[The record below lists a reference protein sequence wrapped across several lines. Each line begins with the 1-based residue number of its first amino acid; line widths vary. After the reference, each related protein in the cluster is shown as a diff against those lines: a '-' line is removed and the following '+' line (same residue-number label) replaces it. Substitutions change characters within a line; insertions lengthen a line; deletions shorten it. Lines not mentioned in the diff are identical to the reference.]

1 LLTLGAGAGFGILNG
16 GAAGATTPTT
26 FTVNDAG
33 DGTNVATGCT
43 SSPEVDCTLRDAI
56 DAANAAGVD
65 TTIELPNP
73 NDVAN
78 NPAAFYTVSSSNGQL
93 DFNSNT
99 SGVTITLEPTGGA
112 DQSTNVIKA
121 VQAPTCMTDTDCTRV
136 LKVDIGTTADISGV
150 TIEGGHPNGGVG
162 GGILNCGN
170 LNLSDSTVT
179 GNQTADTGG
188 GIEIDQPSGGTTTL
202 DDVNVNAN
210 TTGGQEFEGY
220 FVSGG
225 GIDILG
231 VGEETTTTT
240 ISDSQIDGNTSDD
253 GDGGGIEISG
263 ADNDSNAVT
272 IENSDISGNSVGG
285 EDSAGGGLS
294 QDSDSTLNVTN
305 STITDNAS
313 LPDSFVYGGGVS
325 LDMDD
330 PSPGAITDDS
340 IIGNQA
346 DDGGGVGIGTG
357 STIENSTISGN
368 VANDS
373 GGGVYVGTGGNG
385 PTTISGS
392 TITGNTALNNDDDV
406 VSGDGG
412 GVMSEGNTTDGGP
425 LLCNAISLTNDTIVG
440 NTADVDGGG
449 YVAELCSNNNGA
461 PVPVVKGALPHPALR
476 THNVRAHISEESSS
490 YIAAFLFDTIN
501 GNSAGDRAGGGNIEV
516 DDSSTATLADSIVA
530 GGTAASDAQRSK
542 VTAKTASTVPA
553 NCEFDGDQTFTSGG
567 YNLIDDSTCG
577 TPGTGDIIGQSPQL
591 GALGNNGGPTQTEL
605 PASTSPAIG
614 AVPTASCDGITTDQ
628 RGQAR
633 PQGQNNTCTIGS
645 VEVSNV
651 VPPPTNFN
659 GYRLAAKDGGAFDFG
674 IQFGG
679 SLANQR
685 LNAPIVGLAN
695 EPGPYGYLMVGS
707 DGGVFSFGGARFFGS
722 LGGQKLASPISGIA
736 TTPDGGGYW
745 LVSQAGTVYNFGDAP
760 PLAALSGVNKPIVGI
775 ATDLSGKGAWLVGS
789 DGGVF
794 ALGDAP
800 FEGSLGNLHLN
811 APIVGIAP
819 SPSGNGYV
827 LAASDGGVFAFP
839 NALYHGSAATIHL
852 NAPVVGIAETHSGNG
867 YWLVASDGGVF
878 TYGDAPFLG
887 SMGAIALNAPIVGIQ
902 HLGAGATG

>member
-1 LLTLGAGAGFGILNG
+1 MIKAIGRFSAGLVLLMLGAGAGFGILNG
-16 GAAGATTPTT
+16 GAAGATTT

-33 DGTNVATGCT
+33 DYPVSGSDQTCT
-43 SSPEVDCTLRDAI
+43 STNDGSCTIRAALEASENLDA
-56 DAANAAGVD
+56 D
-65 TTIELPNP
+65 TTIVVPDPTTLGGDAAPTYTINDELGYFDV
-73 NDVAN
+73 ND
-78 NPAAFYTVSSSNGQL
+78 
-93 DFNSNT
+93 
-99 SGVTITLEPTGGA
+99 SGHTVTIQGAGQGVVTIQAATSTPTTTGTIR
-112 DQSTNVIKA
+112 D
-121 VQAPTCMTDTDCTRV
+121 
-136 LKVDIGTTADISGV
+136 LKVETGTTADISGI
-150 TIEGGHPNGGVG
+150 TFQHG
-162 GGILNCGN
+162 GGSGGTGGGLLVCGN
-170 LNLSDSTVT
+170 LTLSASTVT
-179 GNQTADTGG
+179 NNYAEDSGG
-188 GIEIDQPSGGTTTL
+188 GIEESSGGNLTL
-202 DDVNVNAN
+202 TNATVSDN
-210 TTGGQEFEGY
+210 TTGDEEG
-220 FVSGG
+220 GG
-225 GIDILG
+225 GIDVDG
-231 VGEETTTTT
+231 DPDVGAT
-240 ISDSQIDGNTSDD
+240 ITVSDSVVSGNTTDS
-253 GDGGGIEISG
+253 GDGGGIEIG
-263 ADNDSNAVT
+263 GRDNLATVVN
-272 IENSDISGNSVGG
+272 IENSHIDGNFGA
-285 EDSAGGGLS
+285 DSEGAGLS
-294 QDSDSTLNVTN
+294 QDAESTLTVTN
-305 STITDNAS
+305 TTISDNAPVEV
-313 LPDSFVYGGGVS
+313 PDLNGGGVY
-325 LDMDD
+325 LDGDG
-330 PSPGAITDDS
+330 SPDTFTGDTID
-340 IIGNQA
+340 GNQS
-346 DDGGGVGIGTG
+346 DDGGGVYIDGGTPTF
-357 STIENSTISGN
+357 SDTTISGN
-368 VANDS
+368 SAYDGAAGVYDDENDS
-373 GGGVYVGTGGNG
+373 ELLA
-385 PTTISGS
+385 IDSS
-392 TITGNTALNNDDDV
+392 TVSGNTVLGELDNDLD
-406 VSGDGG
+406 GDGG
-412 GVMSEGNTTDGGP
+412 GLASVG
-425 LLCNAISLTNDTIVG
+425 CNLIRLTNDTITA
-440 NTADVDGGG
+440 NTSTNDGGG
-449 YVAELCSNNNGA
+449 YYSLDCTPDDSNQVRPAIRSHG
-461 PVPVVKGALPHPALR
+461 VPADQ
-476 THNVRAHISEESSS
+476 ISSPSDTD
-490 YIAAFLFDTIN
+490 FLFDTITD
-501 GNSAGDRAGGGNIEV
+501 NSAGASGAGGNIEI
-516 DDSSTATLADSIVA
+516 DDHSTSTLTDSIVA
-530 GGTAASDAQRSK
+530 GGTSDNQTEDAK
-542 VTAKTASTVPA
+542 VAPRTASPVPA